1 MIQIVLAG
9 EPTGKGRPRFSR
21 ATGRAFTP
29 QTTATYESALRY
41 AGYKA
46 MNGALPLE
54 GPLTIEIGAFVPVPK
69 SWSKKKA
76 AAALSGELRPTSKP
90 DRDNLAKMVDALNE
104 VVWRDDSQIVDWTI
118 RKFYS
123 DRPRLEVVVGP
134 ILPDFMD

>member
-9 EPTGKGRPRFSR
+9 EPKGKGRPRFSR

-29 QTTATYESALRY
+29 AATVTYESALRY
-41 AGYKA
+41 AGYQA

-54 GPLTIEIGAFVPVPK
+54 GPLTIRIDAFVPVPK
-69 SWSKKKA
+69 SWPKKKTA
-76 AAALSGELRPTSKP
+76 SALSGELRPTGKP
-90 DRDNLAKMVDALNE
+90 DGDNLAKMIDALNE

-123 DRPRLEVVVGP
+123 DRPRLEIIVGS
-134 ILPDFMD
+134 ILPDFME